1 MDSVIITG
9 KSRPDTDLLIK
20 LAKKMKFDIQ
30 VISDEAKEDLGL
42 LKIMNEA
49 RKTPFISLDE
59 VKSNLK

>member
-1 MDSVIITG
+1 
-9 KSRPDTDLLIK
+9 LLIK

-42 LKIMNEA
+42 LKMMNEA